1 MEIDFFPFGGLLY
14 GLTEYAFLIV
24 VGLIVALA
32 VGLALF
38 DEKKRVK
45 LNKVTMF
52 VFLGLYAATEI
63 LIDMFVLD
71 NEVQDNLLLVD
82 LILFGS
88 FVGFLISFFVSRRLD
103 K

>member
-1 MEIDFFPFGGLLY
+1 
-14 GLTEYAFLIV
+14 
-24 VGLIVALA
+24 
-32 VGLALF
+32 
-38 DEKKRVK
+38 
-45 LNKVTMF
+45 MF

-71 NEVQDNLLLVD
+71 NEIQDNLLLVD

-88 FVGFLISFFVSRRLD
+88 FVGFLISFFVSRHLD

>member
-1 MEIDFFPFGGLLY
+1 
-14 GLTEYAFLIV
+14 
-24 VGLIVALA
+24 
-32 VGLALF
+32 
-38 DEKKRVK
+38 
-45 LNKVTMF
+45 MF

-71 NEVQDNLLLVD
+71 NEIQDNLLLVD